1 MKLLIKEIT
10 QPLSEGSSSDFE
22 SGYSQ
27 AIIDA
32 EGILEDALRFG
43 EVLDRNF
50 INSFISTLE
59 DRRSHELMEV
69 TTMTNG
75 KNFSYGDKVYN
86 KKLKQKGTFL
96 AYRPNGTDAVVD
108 FINARGYIET
118 SEVPVSELIV
128 YKPDKNFD

>member
-27 AIIDA
+27 AIVDA

-59 DRRSHELMEV
+59 DRRSNELMEV

-75 KNFSYGDKVYN
+75 KNFSYGDKVYH
-86 KKLKQKGTFL
+86 KRLKQKGTFL
-96 AYRPNGTDAVVD
+96 IYRPNGTDAVVD
-108 FINARGYIET
+108 FINAQGYVET
-118 SEVPVSELIV
+118 AEVPVSELMV
-128 YKPDKNFD
+128 YQPNKHFD